1 MIVITAI
8 TNRVFGFNTVN
19 EVRFAGNID
28 AGHILVIMPENVK
41 LLILECRGLPVKML
55 QDIVHHHGGILG
67 PAHPCGERHLSI
79 TRTRL
84 YKKHPEIMENFDFLE
99 GRYRNRGL

>member
-1 MIVITAI
+1 
-8 TNRVFGFNTVN
+8 
-19 EVRFAGNID
+19 
-28 AGHILVIMPENVK
+28 MPENVK

-99 GRYRNRGL
+99 GLIPVSRQNPTLLLSALQLHIIYQCLVEAIPTIQTV